1 VVGAVPSRP
10 EAEKVMTDHAV
21 ILARLARLAA
31 ANARDRHLAERL
43 CEACRLILS
52 VDAAS
57 ITVSND
63 TSSRIT
69 LASTNEVA
77 ARLEDLQDVLGEG
90 PCHDAFRTGQSVAAS
105 LDEEADRRWPEF
117 TRAARAEVDSVWIH
131 CFAMQP
137 GQQVFGTLSL
147 YLADAPRPG
156 ESDDTAQLLAD
167 AVGAA
172 LLRDPTIESGVTDSG
187 AWSSRAAIHQATGM
201 VIAQLRLSPDDALA
215 ILRAHA
221 YAHDTTL
228 ADIAEQI
235 VTRRLDFSLGD

>member
-1 VVGAVPSRP
+1 
-10 EAEKVMTDHAV
+10 MTDHAV
-21 ILARLARLAA
+21 LLARLARLAA

-63 TSSRIT
+63 SPSRIT
-69 LASTNEVA
+69 LAATNEVA

-90 PCHDAFRTGQSVAAS
+90 PCHEAFRTGRAVTTG
-105 LDEEADRRWPEF
+105 LDDEAGRRWPEF
-117 TRAARAEVDSVWIH
+117 TRAARASVEPVQIR
-131 CFAMQP
+131 CFPMRP
-137 GQQVFGTLSL
+137 GDQVFGTLSL
-147 YLADAPRPG
+147 YVEGPRQVAEPDETAQFLADAI
-156 ESDDTAQLLAD
+156 
-167 AVGAA
+167 GAA
-172 LLRDPTIESGVTDSG
+172 LLRDPSIDAGLTDSG

-201 VIAQLRLSPDDALA
+201 VIAQLRLDPDDALA

-228 ADIAEQI
+228 AEIADLV
-235 VTRRLDFSLGD
+235 VTRRLDFSQGDC

>member
-1 VVGAVPSRP
+1 
-10 EAEKVMTDHAV
+10 MTDHAV

-31 ANARDRHLAERL
+31 ANARERHLAERL
-43 CEACRLILS
+43 CEACRLILG

-63 TSSRIT
+63 SSSRIT
-69 LASTNEVA
+69 LAATNEVA

-90 PCHDAFRTGQSVAAS
+90 PCRDAFRTGQAVATS

-117 TRAARAEVDSVWIH
+117 TRAARDSVESVLIQ
-131 CFAMQP
+131 CFAMRP

-147 YLADAPRPG
+147 YLATTPKVA
-156 ESDDTAQLLAD
+156 ESEETAQFLAD
-167 AVGAA
+167 AIGAA
-172 LLRDPTIESGVTDSG
+172 LLRDPLLDAGLTDSG

-201 VIAQLRLSPDDALA
+201 VIAQLRLGPEDALA

-221 YAHDTTL
+221 YAHETTL
-228 ADIAEQI
+228 AEIAEQ
-235 VTRRLDFSLGD
+235 VVSRRLDFSQGD

>member
-1 VVGAVPSRP
+1 
-10 EAEKVMTDHAV
+10 MTDHAV

-63 TSSRIT
+63 SASRIT
-69 LASTNEVA
+69 LAATNQLA

-90 PCHDAFRTGQSVAAS
+90 PCHDAFRTGQPAVVDF
-105 LDEEADRRWPEF
+105 DEETGRRWPEF
-117 TRAARAEVDSVWIH
+117 SRAARAEAGAGSVK
-131 CFAMQP
+131 CFAMRP
-137 GQQVFGTLSL
+137 GKQVFGTLSL
-147 YLADAPRPG
+147 YMSSTPQAA
-156 ESDDTAQLLAD
+156 ESDETAQFLAD

-172 LLRDPTIESGVTDSG
+172 LLRDPSNEAGVTDSG

-201 VIAQLRLSPDDALA
+201 VIAQLRLGPDDALA

-221 YAHDTTL
+221 YAHETTL
-228 ADIAEQI
+228 AEIAEL
-235 VTRRLDFSLGD
+235 VVARRLDFSQGD

>member
-1 VVGAVPSRP
+1 
-10 EAEKVMTDHAV
+10 MTDHSV

-31 ANARDRHLAERL
+31 ANARERHLAERL
-43 CEACRLILS
+43 CDACRLILS

-77 ARLEDLQDVLGEG
+77 ARIEDLQDVLGEG
-90 PCHDAFRTGQSVAAS
+90 PCHEAFRTGRPVAAR
-105 LDEEADRRWPEF
+105 LDSAEERWPEF
-117 TRAARAEVDSVWIH
+117 TRAARAEVGSVRIY
-131 CFAMQP
+131 CFAMRP
-137 GQQVFGTLSL
+137 ADHVFGTLSL
-147 YLADAPRPG
+147 YTATSGL
-156 ESDDTAQLLAD
+156 ESDTTAQFLAD

-172 LLRDPTIESGVTDSG
+172 LLRDPSIEAGVTDSG

-201 VIAQLRLSPDDALA
+201 VIAQLKLGPDDALA

-221 YAHDTTL
+221 YAHETTL
-228 ADIAEQI
+228 AEIAEQVI
-235 VTRRLDFSLGD
+235 ARRLDFSEGD

>member
-1 VVGAVPSRP
+1 
-10 EAEKVMTDHAV
+10 MTDHAV

-52 VDAAS
+52 FDAAS

-63 TSSRIT
+63 SSSRIT
-69 LASTNEVA
+69 LAATNEAA

-90 PCHDAFRTGQSVAAS
+90 PCHDAFRTGQAVTTI
-105 LDEEADRRWPEF
+105 LDEEAGRRWPEF
-117 TRAARAEVDSVWIH
+117 TRAARAEVDSVRIH
-131 CFAMQP
+131 CFAMRP
-137 GQQVFGTLSL
+137 GEQVFGTLSL
-147 YLADAPRPG
+147 YSVGTAEVA
-156 ESDDTAQLLAD
+156 ESNETAQFLAD

-172 LLRDPTIESGVTDSG
+172 LLRDPSNDAGVTSSG

-201 VIAQLRLSPDDALA
+201 VISQLRLSPDDALA

-228 ADIAEQI
+228 ADIAEQ
-235 VTRRLDFSLGD
+235 VVARQLDFSQGD